1 MCYAAA
7 GECDG
12 CPYRLLRPSRSA
24 QQLWPG
30 TGYLSCIQILAQVR
44 FIYQVAF
51 PDRPEWLV
59 ETYRPPNGG
68 VRHALITLCLRFADH
83 LFPLAFSLEWLQQ
96 IDVTS
101 NFSAAELA
109 AIPIAPRGVD
119 VLGEPFFNGP
129 DAFDP
134 PYDFFAWGLIQEA
147 FQEEVEDAADLPTY
161 PLPFPLPR
169 TWSVT
174 LTAHLMRQANLPEP
188 LNHLAVVA
196 EYIAGSIGN
205 PWLDHEIDQYYE
217 YLYDEAPIEWTWE
230 NICRLKQQFDEALE
244 LERQMEA
251 IETWVAADSHNHMKA
266 ILALI
271 QILYANEHLN
281 QFPQIS
287 RPPAAG
293 QPFRYL
299 ARLPPGGSDSG
310 RTDIDRH
317 SPVG

>member
-1 MCYAAA
+1 MCHAAA
-7 GECDG
+7 GERAG
-12 CPYRLLRPSRSA
+12 CPHRLLKPPRSA

-30 TGYLSCIQILAQVR
+30 TGYLTCIQILAQVR

-51 PDRPEWLV
+51 PDRPEWQA
-59 ETYRPPNGG
+59 ETYQATNGG

-96 IDVTS
+96 IDVTR
-101 NFSAAELA
+101 NFGVDELA

-119 VLGEPFFNGP
+119 VLGDPFFNGP

-147 FQEEVEDAADLPTY
+147 YREEVEDEVYLPTY
-161 PLPFPLPR
+161 HLPFPLPR

-174 LTAHLMRQANLPEP
+174 QTAHLMRQANLPEP

-196 EYIAGSIGN
+196 EYIAGSTGN
-205 PWLDHEIDQYYE
+205 PWLDYEIDQYYE
-217 YLYDEAPIEWTWE
+217 SLYYEAPVAWTPE
-230 NICRLKQQFDEALE
+230 NVHRLKQQYDEALE

-251 IETWVAADSHNHMKA
+251 IESWVAADAHTRMRA
-266 ILALI
+266 ILALM

-281 QFPQIS
+281 QFPKIS
-287 RPPAAG
+287 RPAAAG
-293 QPFRYL
+293 QPFYYL
-299 ARLPPGGSDSG
+299 ARLPSG
-310 RTDIDRH
+310 
-317 SPVG
+317 